1 MNPGDTITFR
11 VVGGTRTAI
20 VESNEGNSI
29 IARQEKNGRRVHV
42 NRSAIVGVKK
52 AVLPEEEAAMR
63 PANVR
68 PLFPPFPSKLPLE
81 SLEGLKKAPSA
92 RTLAPLRA
100 VPKDAPADREAA
112 YLDFVRSHPCTFCH
126 APGPSDA
133 HHWGHRG
140 VGQKT
145 SDYRTL
151 PLCRKHHDYYHHHGR
166 FPAMDALTTKL
177 AQQAAQLDLLI
188 AWIRKAKT

>member
-68 PLFPPFPSKLPLE
+68 PLFPDLP
-81 SLEGLKKAPSA
+81 KAPRSPVEAPPA
-92 RTLAPLRA
+92 RARAELRA

-126 APGPSDA
+126 TPGPSDA